1 MMRLLNRNTRPG
13 STFVSSFGSAVKSIN
28 TVLKSGSVRG
38 LPSQARHVVSEHRRR
53 RRDLDRCISDQSR
66 RGLDWT
72 NFFVGN
78 VQVSFG
84 AFLAFYLAS
93 AGWSQVDVGIAL
105 TVGGITG
112 VIAQLPG
119 GALTD
124 SLRWKRGWAAV
135 GVAAISLSALILA
148 IYPSFLTVIVA
159 EVLFGLS
166 GAIVGPA
173 IAAISLGL
181 TGQQGL
187 SVRAGRNF
195 RYSAAGNAL
204 TAVLMGTLAIRFN
217 NHAIFLV
224 AALLGIPAVLALAHI
239 RADEIDYVRARNART
254 RDNSLDLDR
263 GFNLLK
269 NRNLLVF
276 TGCMMIFQFS
286 NAAVL
291 PILGYN
297 LGHSNTATSPVFMAG
312 IAVVPQ
318 IIVAFLAPWIG
329 YWSELWGRKPLLL
342 LAWTAQIVR
351 ILLFAITS
359 DPRMMIAIQCLD
371 GITGSIITVLTILI
385 IADVTKGTGRF
396 NLAQGVF
403 GTLTGF
409 AAAISP
415 GFFGALVLQFGDAAG
430 LLTMACGSG
439 IGMVLLWFAL
449 PETKPKQY
457 AD

>member
-1 MMRLLNRNTRPG
+1 
-13 STFVSSFGSAVKSIN
+13 VA
-28 TVLKSGSVRG
+28 
-38 LPSQARHVVSEHRRR
+38 
-53 RRDLDRCISDQSR
+53 D
-66 RGLDWT
+66 
-72 NFFVGN
+72 

-93 AGWSQVDVGIAL
+93 TGWSKVDVGIAL

-112 VIAQLPG
+112 VLAQLPG

-124 SLRWKRGWAAV
+124 SVYWKRAWAAV
-135 GVAAISLSALILA
+135 GIAAISVSALVLA
-148 IYPSFLTVIVA
+148 IYPTFPMVIVA
-159 EVLFGLS
+159 EVLHGLS

-181 TGQQGL
+181 TGQQGM
-187 SVRAGRNF
+187 SVRTGRNF

-204 TAVLMGTLAIRFN
+204 TAMLMGAIAVSFS
-217 NHAIFLV
+217 NHAIFFV
-224 AALLGIPAVLALAHI
+224 AALFGIPAMIALAHI
-239 RADEIDYVRARNART
+239 RANEIDYLRARNARK
-254 RDNSLDLDR
+254 RDHSLDLER
-263 GFNLLK
+263 VINLLK
-269 NRNLLVF
+269 NSKLLVF
-276 TGCMMIFQFS
+276 TGCMVIFQFS

-297 LGHSNTATSPVFMAG
+297 LGESNTATSAVFMAA
-312 IAVVPQ
+312 IVLVPQ
-318 IIVAFLAPWIG
+318 IIVAVMAPWIG
-329 YWSELWGRKPLLL
+329 YWSELWGRKPLLVI
-342 LAWTAQIVR
+342 AWTAQILR
-351 ILLFAITS
+351 ILLFATTS

-371 GITGSIITVLTILI
+371 GVTASIITVLTIPI

-415 GFFGALVLQFGDAAG
+415 GIFGALVLRFGDAAG
-430 LLTMACGSG
+430 LLTMALGLG
-439 IGMVLLWFAL
+439 VGTVMLWLAL
-449 PETKPKQY
+449 PETKPKEY